1 MQMIRA
7 IIRPEKVDDVIIAL
21 DDEQFHSVTV
31 MDAEGRGIQ
40 KGLNKGD
47 EHFDQLP
54 KKLLILV
61 VEDEDVDFVVDLIS
75 EEAFTG
81 NPGDGKIFV
90 SPVLEAYTVRTRS
103 QGL

>member
-61 VEDEDVDFVVDLIS
+61 VINLLVLILV
-75 EEAFTG
+75 
-81 NPGDGKIFV
+81 KI
-90 SPVLEAYTVRTRS
+90 PIWY
-103 QGL
+103 GLRFLIII